1 MNPMDAADRGIK
13 NGDVVLIESKHG
25 KVIRPVLLT
34 NRIMPGVVTLG
45 EGAWAQVDEESGIDM
60 AGATNTLNGDFATG
74 QGHTGHNTCIVQV
87 SRYSGPIELLPDS
100 KWPQRIVF

>member
-1 MNPMDAADRGIK
+1 
-13 NGDVVLIESKHG
+13 
-25 KVIRPVLLT
+25 
-34 NRIMPGVVTLG
+34 VVTLG

-87 SRYSGPIELLPDS
+87 TRYEGPIELLPDS